1 MLKHVHDLKKDL
13 RKKGWTQRES
23 PQIHQTSFLRSEEN
37 DGQLGFK
44 FEGRKSHLEL
54 NPELEGLLKKYS
66 KTMSVRK
73 ISSVLES
80 EHGMKV
86 SKSSVPNLL
95 KEIDFKKKEER
106 NRRRRVS

>member
-1 MLKHVHDLKKDL
+1 
-13 RKKGWTQRES
+13 
-23 PQIHQTSFLRSEEN
+23 
-37 DGQLGFK
+37 
-44 FEGRKSHLEL
+44 L

-66 KTMSVRK
+66 KTLSVRK

-106 NRRRRVS
+106 